1 VGVCNLSPQLRDFA
15 ILLTTKSIAELR
27 NYDYGPS
34 KFDFR
39 NSATLCILLPV
50 PLLSSP
56 FSSAQDVFKNQPKIF
71 LELPVSLETTTCLKE
86 TVAQDFLPSIFFHES
101 TGFHGQ
107 KCDKNCGSEALKLQ
121 TQKKCDCGVAVAE
134 QHFF

>member
-1 VGVCNLSPQLRDFA
+1 
-15 ILLTTKSIAELR
+15 LR
-27 NYDYGPS
+27 NCDCGPS

-39 NSATLCILLPV
+39 NSATLHSLLPV

-56 FSSAQDVFKNQPKIF
+56 FSSAQNGLKNQPKIF
-71 LELPVSLETTTCLKE
+71 LELSVSLETKNLPFTFYL
-86 TVAQDFLPSIFFHES
+86 QFFFLHEL

-107 KCDKNCGSEALKLQ
+107 KYAKVLEVKLSSCGL
-121 TQKKCDCGVAVAE
+121 QKKLRLQNSVAE